1 MSRRFWNGL
10 WIVLVCWNLAC
21 TKPAESPS
29 NTSTGDTTNE
39 GKAKVEGRTLM
50 PPGPDDDT
58 GVARATDKSKKKRLA
73 ADEANPF
80 QEASPVDTGPA
91 RKSLAGR
98 WILVLT
104 RPTKEGGFID
114 FHTGIV
120 DISAAKGDA
129 DDKSLQAKWIAQTG
143 VLQPT
148 ELEKAE
154 LTVQQAQLIF
164 NVSGTPLNFQGAL
177 KNGVVYGNAV
187 FGNCLPARL
196 VPTKEASL
204 EAFNPAPEPAD
215 LRTLGEAFATQNQNT
230 AIKSLRKFV
239 VDRPDSPLGM
249 IAWENLIMLSA
260 IRDVSV
266 EDIEGLISDYETAM
280 TMWGPRLQQAAKGNV
295 AVVLA
300 DSRFNPEFSLK
311 YVAAVNKTL
320 TDESLKDLKD
330 QLKTARESI
339 LTIQALKLVES
350 DDAERRQKAA
360 DWLTE
365 LRQKTPFDQT
375 VLYGLARFHEKNKRT
390 DKALELFAEIATL
403 PMLEAFLRRD
413 WAQNQKPDQTDRE
426 LPSETLAKL
435 WEAKKGSSEGLDEF
449 KDAVYRKRLTSFAE
463 KPSEEAPSGNRVV
476 LCELFT
482 GAGCPPCVAADVA
495 TCGLEVTYPRL
506 QVVVLRYHQHI
517 PSPDPLTNADGED
530 RFASYYR
537 GQGTPTVALNGAL
550 MDGLG
555 GGIARAPEIYGSL
568 RQFIDPQLSQKSPL
582 KVRLAAKVEDDVL
595 QIAADVQ
602 GLDQLQEE
610 PGEVRLRVVIA
621 EDEIPFLAKNGVRS
635 HEMIVRRMVGGPE
648 GIAAK
653 DGKLTMKEAIPLA
666 DLKASLSDYLKKYEE
681 SENVDFPAKPLE
693 LKRLHIVA
701 FVQNDE
707 SREVLQT
714 NAVSVAAGDS
724 TSSTKAITP
733 AAGNAPARTSSKKLR
748 SAE

>member
-1 MSRRFWNGL
+1 MSRKFWNGL

-29 NTSTGDTTNE
+29 NTSTGDATDA
-39 GKAKVEGRTLM
+39 GDAKVKGSTLL

-58 GVARATDKSKKKRLA
+58 GVARATDKSKKRGLA
-73 ADEANPF
+73 ADAANPF
-80 QEASPVDTGPA
+80 QEGSPVDTGPA

-104 RPTKEGGFID
+104 RPTEGAFID
-114 FHTGIV
+114 FYTGIV
-120 DISAAKGDA
+120 DVSAAKGDVG
-129 DDKSLQAKWIAQTG
+129 DKSLAAKWIAQTG

-154 LTVQQAQLIF
+154 VTAQQAQLSL
-164 NVSGTPLNFQGAL
+164 NVSGTPLNFQGQL

-196 VPTKEASL
+196 VPTKEESL
-204 EAFNPAPEPAD
+204 AAFNPAPEPAD
-215 LRTLGEAFATQNQNT
+215 ARTLGEAFATQNPNT
-230 AIKSLRKFV
+230 AIKSLKKFV
-239 VDRPDSPLGM
+239 VDHPDSPLGM
-249 IAWENLIMLSA
+249 MAWETLIMLSA
-260 IRDVSV
+260 MRDVSV

-300 DSRFNPEFSLK
+300 RSRFNPDFSLK
-311 YVAAVNKTL
+311 FVSAANKGL
-320 TDESLKDLKD
+320 TDESLKELKD
-330 QLKTARESI
+330 QLKSVRENI
-339 LTIQALKLVES
+339 LTLQALKLVES
-350 DDAERRQKAA
+350 DDSERGQKAA

-365 LRQKTPFDQT
+365 LRQKTPFDPT
-375 VLYGLARFHEKNKRT
+375 VLYGLARFHAKSKQT

-413 WAQNQKPDQTDRE
+413 WAQKPDQTDRE

-435 WEAKKGSSEGLDEF
+435 WEAKTGSSEGLDEF

-482 GAGCPPCVAADVA
+482 GAACPPCVAADVA

-517 PSPDPLTNADGED
+517 PGPDPLTNADGED

-537 GQGTPTVALNGAL
+537 GQGTPTVLLNGAL
-550 MDGLG
+550 VDGLG
-555 GGIARAPEIYGSL
+555 GGLARAPEIYSSL
-568 RQFIDPQLSQKSPL
+568 RQYIDPQLSQKSPL

-602 GLDQLQEE
+602 GLDQLSEE

-621 EDEIPFLAKNGVRS
+621 EDEIHFLARNGVRS

-666 DLKASLSDYLKKYEE
+666 NLKASLSDYLKKYEE

-714 NAVSVAAGDS
+714 NAVSVTAGDS
-724 TSSTKAITP
+724 TAATKAITP
-733 AAGNAPARTSSKKLR
+733 AAGNAPVRTSSKKLR
-748 SAE
+748 PAE

>member
-29 NTSTGDTTNE
+29 NTSTGGTTDDGEAN
-39 GKAKVEGRTLM
+39 VEGRTQM

-58 GVARATDKSKKKRLA
+58 GVARATDKSRKKVLA

-80 QEASPVDTGPA
+80 QAASPVDTGPA

-104 RPTKEGGFID
+104 RPTEGGFID

-120 DISAAKGDA
+120 DISAANGGVN
-129 DDKSLQAKWIAQTG
+129 DKSLQAKWIAQTG

-154 LTVQQAQLIF
+154 VTAQQAQLSF
-164 NVSGTPLNFQGAL
+164 NVSGTPLNFQGTL

-196 VPTKEASL
+196 VPTKVKSL
-204 EAFNPAPEPAD
+204 ESFNSAPEPAD
-215 LRTLGEAFATQNQNT
+215 AKTLGEAFATQNPKT
-230 AIKSLRKFV
+230 RIKSLKKFV
-239 VDRPDSPLGM
+239 TDRPDSPLAM
-249 IAWENLIMLSA
+249 MAWETLIMHTAELDA
-260 IRDVSV
+260 SV
-266 EDIEGLISDYETAM
+266 EDIEGLINDYETAM
-280 TMWGPRLQQAAKGNV
+280 SMWGPRLQQTAKGDI
-295 AVVLA
+295 ALVLA
-300 DSRFNPEFSLK
+300 IVRFNPDFSLK
-311 YVAAVNKTL
+311 YIATVNKTL
-320 TDESLKDLKD
+320 TDDSLAYLKD
-330 QLKTARESI
+330 QLKSARENI

-350 DDAERRQKAA
+350 DDAERGQKAA

-365 LRQKTPFDQT
+365 LRQKTPFDPT

-413 WAQNQKPDQTDRE
+413 WAQKPDQTDRE

-449 KDAVYRKRLTSFAE
+449 KDSVYRKRLTSFAE

-482 GAGCPPCVAADVA
+482 GAACPPCVSADVA
-495 TCGLEVTYPRL
+495 TSGLEVTYPRS
-506 QVVVLRYHQHI
+506 QVVMLRYHQHI
-517 PSPDPLTNADGED
+517 PGPDPLTNADGED

-537 GQGTPTVALNGAL
+537 GQGTPTVLLNGAPV
-550 MDGLG
+550 DGLG
-555 GGIARAPEIYGSL
+555 GSIARAPEIYGSL
-568 RQFIDPQLSQKSPL
+568 RQFIEPQLSQKSPL

-602 GLDQLQEE
+602 GLDQLKEE

-621 EDEIPFLAKNGVRS
+621 EDEIHFLAKNGVRS

-653 DGKLTMKEAIPLA
+653 EGKLTMKEAIPLA

-714 NAVSVAAGDS
+714 NAVSVSAGDS
-724 TSSTKAITP
+724 TSTTKRITP
-733 AAGNAPARTSSKKLR
+733 AAGNAPVRTSSKKSR
-748 SAE
+748 PAE